1 MGCRYHLMLPVVTR
15 AHKTRQESV
24 SGHHMQYHSLSCFS
38 FSISPS
44 TAPLGSSVSFAQK
57 QVKLN
62 QTHFLFLNEQLVIP
76 FSDLVYCDKDFLSF
90 FFNLKQCIWTERLNR
105 FRAQVKHVC
114 WKTAGASCLW
124 NQSESTWCYDN
135 RYMFVTSLTSS
146 GSDSWIDLLKQC
158 LDLKR
163 YF

>member
-1 MGCRYHLMLPVVTR
+1 MGCRYHLMLPVVTK

-62 QTHFLFLNEQLVIP
+62 QTHFSFLNEQLVVP
-76 FSDLVYCDKDFLSF
+76 FSDLVYFDKDFLLILNSVF
-90 FFNLKQCIWTERLNR
+90 EQRDWTDSGHKWNTFAEKHLE
-105 FRAQVKHVC
+105 QVVC
-114 WKTAGASCLW
+114 GIKVKALDVMITDICL
-124 NQSESTWCYDN
+124 
-135 RYMFVTSLTSS
+135 SLH
-146 GSDSWIDLLKQC
+146 WLVQEVILELIC
-158 LDLKR
+158 
-163 YF
+163 